1 MLLHQLRRA
10 AEAEVRKLQPSSS
23 SSSSG
28 TAAAAAREAF
38 AALEAALVGE
48 DEDEMGG
55 AERWFFAAKNPGL
68 FDAAVFSYTHLL
80 LPPADDDDGD
90 GDGGGQGGGGGRG
103 LAWGDR
109 TLGEV
114 LREFP
119 ALLRHRDAVLRRC
132 WPELLPP

>member
-1 MLLHQLRRA
+1 MD
-10 AEAEVRKLQPSSS
+10 
-23 SSSSG
+23 G
-28 TAAAAAREAF
+28 
-38 AALEAALVGE
+38 
-48 DEDEMGG
+48 DEDEKGG

-80 LPPADDDDGD
+80 LPPADDDDRGS
-90 GDGGGQGGGGGRG
+90 QGGSGG

>member
-1 MLLHQLRRA
+1 MLLHQLRHA
-10 AEAEVRKLQPSSS
+10 AEAEVRKLQPSYPSS
-23 SSSSG
+23 SSSSV
-28 TAAAAAREAF
+28 TAARETF
-38 AALEAALVGE
+38 AALEAALVDG
-48 DEDEMGG
+48 DEDEKGG

-80 LPPADDDDGD
+80 LPPADDDDRGS
-90 GDGGGQGGGGGRG
+90 QGGSGG

>member
-48 DEDEMGG
+48 DEDEKGG
-55 AERWFFAAKNPGL
+55 AERWFFAAENPGL

-80 LPPADDDDGD
+80 LPPAGDGD
-90 GDGGGQGGGGGRG
+90 GDRGGP
-103 LAWGDR
+103 AWGDR